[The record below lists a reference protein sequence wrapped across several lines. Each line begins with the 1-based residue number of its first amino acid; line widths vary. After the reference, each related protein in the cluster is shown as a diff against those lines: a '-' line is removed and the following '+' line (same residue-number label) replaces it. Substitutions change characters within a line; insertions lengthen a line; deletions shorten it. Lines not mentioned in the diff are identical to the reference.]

1 MVNSTTTQLLELLNR
16 EREAI
21 IQADFLTVD
30 HCVVEKETLLSALK
44 NSPMV
49 AGALTQIRSALEE
62 NQTLLTSAIAGVQ
75 AARTRVAEL
84 KDVRMGLRVYDQTG
98 QIAQVQT
105 RNTGFSK
112 RS

>member
-1 MVNSTTTQLLELLNR
+1 MRDSTAVKLLKLLSR
-16 EREAI
+16 ERKAI

-30 HCVVEKETLLSALK
+30 QCVAEKEILLTTLT
-44 NSPMV
+44 NSPL
-49 AGALTQIRSALEE
+49 AAEALALIRIALEE

-105 RNTGFSK
+105 RTTGLSK

>member
-1 MVNSTTTQLLELLNR
+1 MVDSTTTQLLKLLNR